1 MKNRNLKA
9 SHSGRSTSSISL
21 CFTFFYFFFRFLSG
35 NQRIF
40 VLLSCQFV
48 RSISLRTQ
56 IHCFD
61 KRIRILNKQII
72 GVRNRCYSYSQL
84 IERLSVVF
92 NELCFCFEII
102 SQLIPLQLQ
111 GPELGNLI
119 AITAGRFCHLLIHL
133 CLGFRHCHGGLS
145 PLEQI
150 PDPADNTLPIY
161 REQGNAD
168 RYKAVPAEQSGSQL
182 FKDRHTLLAFL
193 HGLFVGSSKFINF
206 VGKHRDIVRD
216 GEEKH
221 IRSHCGR
228 RQLADDLRHRYIQ
241 PVECRLVITH
251 IRTEIPQP
259 LFGRTDLRL
268 HLGYSLRYPIAYG
281 TLSIGGRQCIVF
293 RRKVTNGCT

>member
-1 MKNRNLKA
+1 M
-9 SHSGRSTSSISL
+9 
-21 CFTFFYFFFRFLSG
+21 
-35 NQRIF
+35 
-40 VLLSCQFV
+40 SCQFV
-48 RSISLRTQ
+48 RSISLRAQ

-84 IERLSVVF
+84 IECLSVVF
-92 NELCFCFEII
+92 DKLCFCFEII

-150 PDPADNTLPIY
+150 PDPADNILPIY

-168 RYKAVPAEQSGSQL
+168 GYKAVPAEHRSSQL
-182 FKDRHTLLAFL
+182 FENRYTLLGRL
-193 HGLFVGSSKFINF
+193 IKLSQFVDLVNE
-206 VGKHRDIVRD
+206 HRDIVRD
-216 GEEKH
+216 GEEEH
-221 IRSHCGR
+221 VRSHCGR
-228 RQLADDLRHRYIQ
+228 RQLADDLRHGDIQ
-241 PVECRLVITH
+241 PVECRLVISH

-268 HLGYSLRYPIAYG
+268 YLGYSLR
-281 TLSIGGRQCIVF
+281 
-293 RRKVTNGCT
+293 